1 MTRRWPSVV
10 LVLAAGLAVAALAP
24 RPSGKL
30 PAPSGMAP
38 EERSAAAADSATPAL
53 DVPSV
58 LPDSLSAFLDALGGD
73 SLLVQISVAELTDS
87 GPRWLYGRMAELR
100 QTPASLTKLATAAAA
115 LELWPPEHRFG
126 TRVAWDPGEMEFRK
140 RSRQSQVKHL
150 WVEPGGDPTLSRAD
164 LRSLFLQ
171 VWQAGIDKVEGPVV
185 ILPERFGPARL
196 GPGWMWD
203 DEAAP
208 FAARPSLLTVQG
220 NSLFPVAGPSGWELP
235 GSSLLRVT
243 RREQPAG
250 SEPRLTRDWEHGRD
264 DYLFLAP
271 PPPPPKPAPRWRVR
285 PPEPACSVE
294 HPDSLFRSVVHE
306 AVLDV
311 FDLRRP
317 PLLGGV
323 PILPAAPV
331 WKTHFS
337 PPLAQILDSILTESW
352 NLGAES
358 VFQALPLGRAD
369 GTGSNWERAA
379 QLVERVLTD
388 SLGVTGWRRQVDGS
402 GLSRYNAY
410 APRQVVELLAA
421 SESRKP
427 GRLKD
432 LLPGNGQG
440 TLRQQPPRLPKD
452 VRLAAKTGSLRGV
465 TGLAG
470 HLEKEGGPKLAFC
483 LIVTGHPS
491 LTAGLKARNQAVE
504 ALSRWLAA
512 QPGTP

>member
-1 MTRRWPSVV
+1 VTRR
-10 LVLAAGLAVAALAP
+10 LTITALALAAGLAVAALAP
-24 RPSGKL
+24 RPAGKVL
-30 PAPSGMAP
+30 PPPGGASEDAP
-38 EERSAAAADSATPAL
+38 AAAADSATISTDP
-53 DVPSV
+53 PSG
-58 LPDSLSAFLDALGGD
+58 LPDSLGAFLDALGGD
-73 SLLVQISVAELTDS
+73 SLLVQISVAELTES
-87 GPRWLYGRMAELR
+87 GPRWLHGRMAGLR
-100 QTPASLTKLATAAAA
+100 QTPASLVKLGTAAAA
-115 LELWPPEHRFG
+115 LELWPAEHRFA

-140 RSRQSQVKHL
+140 RSRLAQVKRL

-185 ILPERFGPARL
+185 ILPDRFGPARL

-220 NSLFPVAGPSGWELP
+220 NSLFPVAGPAGWELP

-243 RREQPAG
+243 REDLPVGA
-250 SEPRLTRDWEHGRD
+250 SPRLTRDWEHGRD
-264 DYLFLAP
+264 DFRFLAP
-271 PPPPPKPAPRWRVR
+271 PPPPPAPAPRWRVR

-306 AVLDV
+306 AALDV
-311 FDLRRP
+311 FDLRLP
-317 PLLGGV
+317 PLLGGA
-323 PILPAAPV
+323 PALPAAPV

-352 NLGAES
+352 NLGAEC
-358 VFQALPLGRAD
+358 VFQALPLGRGDDA
-369 GTGSNWERAA
+369 GSNWERASR
-379 QLVERVLTD
+379 LVEGVLTD

-410 APRQVVELLAA
+410 TPRQVVELLAA

-427 GRLKD
+427 GMLKG
-432 LLPGNGQG
+432 LLPLNGQG
-440 TLRQQPPRLPKD
+440 TLRHQPPRLPKD
-452 VRLAAKTGSLRGV
+452 LRLAAKTGSLRGV
-465 TGLAG
+465 TALAG
-470 HLEKEGGPKLAFC
+470 HLEKEGGPRLVFC

-491 LTAGLKARNQAVE
+491 LSAGLKARNQAVE
-504 ALSRWLAA
+504 ALARWLAT